1 MDADDQEMKEQQ
13 PEQHQPSG
21 AMALPPVHRELQPL
35 RPHHSNLDPGSCGRN
50 SPGASKQ
57 GTPHAAG
64 HSPHHNA
71 AHHHHDPLEE
81 QVFSPSFHLPTS
93 SPHEGHGTPNG
104 SRGGSAPGTPLSEQQ
119 HLPAHKAPPTPSC
132 LGPHHHRASVSS
144 VAFTTGSI
152 AAEPAGPLPEGA
164 DLRPSGMQAAP
175 AEAPKAPQE
184 PTASQQRMQARSA
197 QRLQQQSDGTPV
209 LVAVGGGLLAVPL
222 RTGHHAGDQHVR
234 AIDLNVVDGID
245 VESEEDEETEA
256 AGGTGMQGG
265 TQGSEGM
272 QAQLQQQLPSA
283 SAHQRSPPTRRAASG
298 GHVGQQQQ
306 VGIKQAHVVAQESG
320 TRGPTGST
328 GSGDIAAVGEELSSS
343 DFDEYGHDENSPAA
357 VHHMWVA
364 RQAAAATAA
373 TVPTANGTHAHDTV
387 LVASAPRALAA
398 AVAAAGYASAG
409 GAAASALPPLP
420 DEAAIAAA
428 IAPEADEEE
437 EEESE
442 YLEFDPLL
450 FIKQLPPLE
459 VCVPL
464 HRQPLLPRQTRT
476 CGSRKTLVL
485 DLDET
490 LVHSSLEVVAR
501 SDFSFP
507 VTFNGTDHMVF
518 VRQRP
523 HLHEFMVRT
532 GMCVWTGRIGCGRTG
547 SMGHV
552 GHVGHG

>member
-13 PEQHQPSG
+13 PEQLQPSG
-21 AMALPPVHRELQPL
+21 ALALPALHRELLPL
-35 RPHHSNLDPGSCGRN
+35 RPHHSNLDPGSCGRSN

-57 GTPHAAG
+57 TTPHAAG

-104 SRGGSAPGTPLSEQQ
+104 SRGGSAPSTPLSEQQ
-119 HLPAHKAPPTPSC
+119 HHPAHKAPPTPSC
-132 LGPHHHRASVSS
+132 LGPHHHRASVTS

-152 AAEPAGPLPEGA
+152 AAEPAGPMLEGA
-164 DLRPSGMQAAP
+164 DLQPSGMQAPP
-175 AEAPKAPQE
+175 AEPPKAPQE
-184 PTASQQRMQARSA
+184 TTASQQRMQARSA
-197 QRLQQQSDGTPV
+197 QRLQQQSEGTPV

-245 VESEEDEETEA
+245 VDSEEDEDETEA
-256 AGGTGMQGG
+256 GGAAGTQGG
-265 TQGSEGM
+265 TEEGSDGM
-272 QAQLQQQLPSA
+272 QAQHHQLPPSA
-283 SAHQRSPPTRRAASG
+283 SAHHRSPAARRAASG
-298 GHVGQQQQ
+298 GYVGQQQQ
-306 VGIKQAHVVAQESG
+306 HAGVKQAAVVVQEAGS
-320 TRGPTGST
+320 RGPTGST

-343 DFDEYGHDENSPAA
+343 DFGDEYEYGHDENSPAA
-357 VHHMWVA
+357 MQSMWVA
-364 RQAAAATAA
+364 RQAAVTAA
-373 TVPTANGTHAHDTV
+373 PVPTANGTHAHDTV

-398 AVAAAGYASAG
+398 VVAAAGYASAG
-409 GAAASALPPLP
+409 GAAAAASALPPLP

-442 YLEFDPLL
+442 FLEFDPLL

-459 VCVPL
+459 ACVPP
-464 HRQPLLPRQTRT
+464 HRSALLPRQTRT
-476 CGSRKTLVL
+476 CGCRKTLVL

-523 HLHEFMVRT
+523 HLHDFMVR
-532 GMCVWTGRIGCGRTG
+532 GGLCGLSRTNRYF
-547 SMGHV
+547 
-552 GHVGHG
+552 